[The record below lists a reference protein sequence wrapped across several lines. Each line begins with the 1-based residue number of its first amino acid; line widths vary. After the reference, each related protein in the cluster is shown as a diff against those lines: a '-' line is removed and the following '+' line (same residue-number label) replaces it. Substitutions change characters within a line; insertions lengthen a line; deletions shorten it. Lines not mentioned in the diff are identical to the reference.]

1 MAPYWGT
8 LLAAPYWWLTS
19 RMAPYWHLI
28 GETPYFLAEIHA
40 LGSEVPEH
48 FCHVFGF
55 SDPSELFVLRS
66 RITYQMIP

>member
-1 MAPYWGT
+1 
-8 LLAAPYWWLTS
+8 
-19 RMAPYWHLI
+19 MAPYWHLI

-66 RITYQMIP
+66 RVTYQMIP